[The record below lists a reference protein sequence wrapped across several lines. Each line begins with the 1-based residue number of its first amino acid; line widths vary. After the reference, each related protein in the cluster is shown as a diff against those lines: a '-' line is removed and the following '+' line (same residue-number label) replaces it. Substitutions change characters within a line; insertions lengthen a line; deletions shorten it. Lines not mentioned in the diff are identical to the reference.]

1 MKFKEEKLINA
12 EELCNNREN
21 VINALKNRVFPFKDG
36 FYQKE
41 ESDVTSTTRLGR
53 SKQEK
58 DLIG

>member
-21 VINALKNRVFPFKDG
+21 VINALKNGVFPFKDG

-41 ESDVTSTTRLGR
+41 KSDVTEHY
-53 SKQEK
+53 Q
-58 DLIG
+58 IG